1 MTSAGVDGGGLD
13 PDPSTIAGLRT
24 LVEVQRG
31 IVVAIATGSSMDSHR
46 ADYRRRRAS
55 LRAALRSRG
64 LSDPFMWSDVD
75 LVWAWA
81 KKWGTYAER
90 RAEVA
95 KIITPLLDR
104 LDDLEHSGTVVDWG
118 VSPVGWSELEQRL
131 SGLRNEMDHATSLD
145 HYQDVGRRCREVLI
159 DVVNLVFTPDMVPDG
174 QEQPKA
180 SDGKA
185 RFGYV
190 IQACPSG
197 RSRTELRKLMR
208 AAWDLAQK
216 VTHGDTTRVDVF
228 AAAQATLLIVRTLA
242 EIHREDRPG

>member
-1 MTSAGVDGGGLD
+1 MGAHNPVVGAGQGFRAPSWDQESVRDSGHEDSASARISAGQR
-13 PDPSTIAGLRT
+13 PRPSFRHP
-24 LVEVQRG
+24 Q
-31 IVVAIATGSSMDSHR
+31 
-46 ADYRRRRAS
+46 
-55 LRAALRSRG
+55 
-64 LSDPFMWSDVD
+64 DVD

-104 LDDLEHSGTVVDWG
+104 LDDLEHSGTVIDWG

-174 QEQPKA
+174 QEQAKA
-180 SDGKA
+180 SDAKA

-216 VTHGDTTRVDVF
+216 VTHGDTTRVDAF
-228 AAAQATLLIVRTLA
+228 AAAQSTLLIVRTLA